1 MAKPICLKTR
11 MHDWIGGP
19 APGHK
24 CRGCGKIY
32 GQRQRK
38 AAPAAPAKPAK
49 PAKPAAPAKPAKPAK
64 AASVSVQATPAQAAP
79 AQAAA
84 SSDEALRRAWLDPPA
99 ETATAEPGEPDEAD
113 AEPDGEPDLGEPDD
127 EPKESDEG
135 GSVSELVCFIAPDL
149 VISGEQK
156 LIEWWGHRPNPPD
169 AELLEKFKGALR
181 RWIKSAFP
189 ETHLSPL
196 AEAAALGGIVYA
208 TMRIG
213 AEAILPVA
221 SAPTLVPSPP
231 TVAPTGPVPS
241 IRLCSP
247 LSPPKAPPV
256 DDLGPASDA
265 ALDAPAE

>member
-1 MAKPICLKTR
+1 VQAT
-11 MHDWIGGP
+11 P
-19 APGHK
+19 A
-24 CRGCGKIY
+24 
-32 GQRQRK
+32 
-38 AAPAAPAKPAK
+38 
-49 PAKPAAPAKPAKPAK
+49 
-64 AASVSVQATPAQAAP
+64 QATPAQAAP

-99 ETATAEPGEPDEAD
+99 GTAAAELDEPDEAY
-113 AEPDGEPDLGEPDD
+113 AETDGEPDLDEEPDN
-127 EPKESDEG
+127 EPGDLDEG

-221 SAPTLVPSPP
+221 PAPTLVPSPP
-231 TVAPTGPVPS
+231 TVEPTGPGPS